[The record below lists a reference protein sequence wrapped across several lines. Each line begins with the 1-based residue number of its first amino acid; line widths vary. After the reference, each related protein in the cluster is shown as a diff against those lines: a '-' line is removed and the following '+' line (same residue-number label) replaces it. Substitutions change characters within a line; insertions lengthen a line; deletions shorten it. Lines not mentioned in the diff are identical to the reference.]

1 MKVSE
6 KQLIST
12 RRLVALPNNPRKIT
26 NESLNRL
33 CDSIRNNGYWEH
45 RPAAVEPIEGTDK
58 FYVLDGNQ
66 RLKAMRRLKRYE
78 MPCVIYTELTDAE
91 RDDIILRSNIN
102 NGEWEG
108 NILQMEFAPR
118 VDFEDIGLQF
128 EMPEVS
134 LPKDTSP
141 GGEPPTEPPADTDEQ
156 DDDRLSFFY
165 RMMGDFL
172 YPSDNEYEIPLL
184 STDNQPVHLELPF
197 TPWGVEGRYKK
208 GITTYHFYVDDYRF
222 EQLYKN
228 PILLLQSGCR
238 AVVEPNNSIHDQT
251 PTAYAIY
258 QIYRKRYLARYLQD
272 CGLQVWVDLNV
283 SPRFM
288 DLNLMGVPDGYNAF
302 FSRGGFNNWEPFLEL
317 CLEKAQQKSGREQP
331 NLVIYGGGKD
341 VEEWCRQKGLVY
353 QYEYMT
359 KKKQKSKRLCE

>member
-1 MKVSE
+1 
-6 KQLIST
+6 
-12 RRLVALPNNPRKIT
+12 
-26 NESLNRL
+26 
-33 CDSIRNNGYWEH
+33 
-45 RPAAVEPIEGTDK
+45 
-58 FYVLDGNQ
+58 
-66 RLKAMRRLKRYE
+66 
-78 MPCVIYTELTDAE
+78 
-91 RDDIILRSNIN
+91 
-102 NGEWEG
+102 
-108 NILQMEFAPR
+108 
-118 VDFEDIGLQF
+118 
-128 EMPEVS
+128 
-134 LPKDTSP
+134 
-141 GGEPPTEPPADTDEQ
+141 
-156 DDDRLSFFY
+156 
-165 RMMGDFL
+165 MMGDFL

-359 KKKQKSKRLCE
+359 KKKQKSDRV